1 MPIRMVTA
9 TDKFIDKSLLV
20 HGTSYD
26 YSEPEFITSHTKTPV
41 ICGKHGPFL
50 VSPNAHQRG
59 GDCPVCAQ
67 QLRKK
72 ANFKSKFYLI
82 KTNSSPSLLNGAY
95 AVAFGSKSS
104 SLSRSSGIS
113 GRFIFK

>member
-1 MPIRMVTA
+1 MLKKYGLFTFIMLSISVATVFLFNNVLTPEKKLPIYQPNMV
-9 TDKFIDKSLLV
+9 KFQLVDSTVQHVKRFHKID
-20 HGTSYD
+20 
-26 YSEPEFITSHTKTPV
+26 
-41 ICGKHGPFL
+41 
-50 VSPNAHQRG
+50 
-59 GDCPVCAQ
+59 
-67 QLRKK
+67 
-72 ANFKSKFYLI
+72 NFKSKFYLI